1 MAGGALEGRDSRRP
15 IQRRVG
21 EGPRREAGNG
31 RRGEAGESRRS
42 GRAGARRARL
52 PFWSRA
58 AATAAGFGRKR
69 EEPVRWERGCHV
81 GAVGGAE
88 PARAGGEGARPASL
102 GGWGGGEGH
111 VAAAGARGGRQGGRS
126 TRRCAGGR
134 ELLFVW
140 APPGETEEADA
151 EWRFRSECRVGKM

>member
-21 EGPRREAGNG
+21 EGPGREVGNG

-88 PARAGGEGARPASL
+88 PARAGGEEGARPASL
-102 GGWGGGEGH
+102 GGWGGGGEGH
-111 VAAAGARGGRQGGRS
+111 VAAPGARGGRQGGRS
-126 TRRCAGGR
+126 TRRFAGREGAFVGLGSAGGR
-134 ELLFVW
+134 PRRQMLNGGSGVS
-140 APPGETEEADA
+140 AG
-151 EWRFRSECRVGKM
+151 

>member
-1 MAGGALEGRDSRRP
+1 MKARGGRLGTGGEGRPASQGGPAARVRAVRGCHFGVGQLRQRPGSAEKGRSQSGGREAVTWARWAGPSRLGLEGRGRG
-15 IQRRVG
+15 RRVS
-21 EGPRREAGNG
+21 EAGGG
-31 RRGEAGESRRS
+31 R
-42 GRAGARRARL
+42 
-52 PFWSRA
+52 
-58 AATAAGFGRKR
+58 
-69 EEPVRWERGCHV
+69 
-81 GAVGGAE
+81 
-88 PARAGGEGARPASL
+88 
-102 GGWGGGEGH
+102 GEGH